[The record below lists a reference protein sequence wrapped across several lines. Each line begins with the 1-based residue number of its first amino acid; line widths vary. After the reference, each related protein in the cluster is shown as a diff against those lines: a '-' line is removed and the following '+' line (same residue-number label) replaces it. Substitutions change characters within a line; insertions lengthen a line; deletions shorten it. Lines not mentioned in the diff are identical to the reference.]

1 MAHRTEQ
8 EMGASGDAEGG
19 LALRAS
25 GVLGGVWGGG

>member
-25 GVLGGVWGGG
+25 